1 MAHRMGRKRW
11 EYNLKVNTNASESY
25 IKTQEQRGERE
36 REEER
41 KEVWSLEKETRK
53 GSLCGRIKLNIMSGE
68 CLSCSIFRF

>member
-36 REEER
+36 RELHCGDKIENQKLILRSPER
-41 KEVWSLEKETRK
+41 QEKREKE
-53 GSLCGRIKLNIMSGE
+53 IIN
-68 CLSCSIFRF
+68 